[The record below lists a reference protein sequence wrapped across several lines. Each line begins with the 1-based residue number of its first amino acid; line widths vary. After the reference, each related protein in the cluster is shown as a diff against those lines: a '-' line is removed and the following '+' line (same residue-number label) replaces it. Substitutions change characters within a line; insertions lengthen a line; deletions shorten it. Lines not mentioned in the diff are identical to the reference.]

1 MRRYGTVCLN
11 YVMLSTFDKC
21 IRSFLVVELKEKI
34 DEWKR
39 NKQNKSEDKWESE
52 VAKSMRWSFILH
64 QFFYNFRIGLVMI
77 ENHCIVV
84 TYIKKNVTREI
95 NDLGIKKERNQIKG
109 WQYGEF
115 QSRMNT
121 LSRSIRRS
129 FFDWPFWPFS
139 DRKAKP
145 IPAVRVK

>member
-1 MRRYGTVCLN
+1 
-11 YVMLSTFDKC
+11 MLSKC
-21 IRSFLVVELKEKI
+21 DIYLYIFMYSFSCGTQGENWRMETKQAKQVGGQMRERS
-34 DEWKR
+34 
-39 NKQNKSEDKWESE
+39 SE
-52 VAKSMRWSFILH
+52 VDAMIFHTTSIFLQFSYRFSYDWKPLH
-64 QFFYNFRIGLVMI
+64 SRHI
-77 ENHCIVV
+77 H
-84 TYIKKNVTREI
+84 KKNVTREI